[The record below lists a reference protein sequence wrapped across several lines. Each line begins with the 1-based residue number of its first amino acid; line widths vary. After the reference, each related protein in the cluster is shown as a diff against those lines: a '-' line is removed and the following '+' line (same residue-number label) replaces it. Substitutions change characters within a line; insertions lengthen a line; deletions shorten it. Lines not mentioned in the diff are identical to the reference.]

1 VSWAHLP
8 LTRDAKEADRWQV
21 DVFTFAHQLCRLGI
35 DTDVDLFH
43 MHDDDV
49 DWSVYGPQAISRADY
64 VLMVASRAYKERW
77 ESSGDMTQGA
87 GAAREANVLKAEFDR
102 DRASF
107 LKRVKLILFPGVDV
121 AEAPTELQ
129 ASIQRFPLANFHQ
142 DGLSDLL
149 RTLTG
154 HREWVKPEIGQLPPL
169 PPRDIAGITVGYG
182 PDDKQAS
189 KSVESRRSLGTGRR
203 DAR

>member
-1 VSWAHLP
+1 MPQAGDV
-8 LTRDAKEADRWQV
+8 DAADKWQV
-21 DVFTFAHQLCRLGI
+21 GVFTFAHQLCRLGI

-43 MHDDDV
+43 THDDDV
-49 DWSVYGPQAISRADY
+49 DWSVYGPHAISHADY

-121 AEAPTELQ
+121 ADAPAELQ
-129 ASIQRFPLANFHQ
+129 ASIQRFPVANFHQ

-154 HREWVKPEIGQLPPL
+154 HHEWVKPEIGQLPPL
-169 PPRDIAGITVGYG
+169 PPRDIAGITVGHELSETRTG
-182 PDDKQAS
+182 ELGD
-189 KSVESRRSLGTGRR
+189 SRRSFGASRR
-203 DAR
+203 EQR